1 MKLVHPDF
9 GFQMQ
14 FGQGNVCELVIESPG
29 SFAKYVQ
36 ELLRQT
42 EGEEGDFV
50 LSEGEKEYP
59 LSKYAEII
67 VNPLAV
73 DINDKKILNKLYHE
87 LAERSVDDEMYLLTQ
102 KVTADLQSYFFQLE
116 QRCPYMLES
125 DMEIDMI
132 AVFKALGVKLEN
144 YSDDFFE
151 NIVQYTKILAEL
163 MGKRICIFVNI
174 RSYLDEVQVEQL
186 IEMAEYNEMALL
198 FIEKSQDGFSNGIAR
213 YIIDKDN
220 CEIYE

>member
-14 FGQGNVCELVIESPG
+14 FGQGNACELVIESPG
-29 SFAKYVQ
+29 LFAKYVQ

-50 LSEGEKEYP
+50 LSEGDKEYP
-59 LSKYAEII
+59 LSKCAELI

-87 LAERSVDDEMYLLTQ
+87 LAEQSVEDEMYLLTQ
-102 KVTADLQSYFFQLE
+102 KVTADLQSYFYQLE

-144 YSDDFFE
+144 YSGDFFE

-163 MGKRICIFVNI
+163 IGKRICIFVNI
-174 RSYLDEVQVEQL
+174 RSYLDEVQMGQL
-186 IEMAEYNEMALL
+186 VEMAVYNELALL
-198 FIEKSQDGFSNGIAR
+198 FIEKTQDGFSNGIVR

>member
-1 MKLVHPDF
+1 MKLVHPDL
-9 GFQMQ
+9 GFQIQ

-50 LSEGEKEYP
+50 LSEGDKEYP
-59 LSKYAEII
+59 LSKYAELI

-87 LAERSVDDEMYLLTQ
+87 LAERSVEDEMYLLTQ
-102 KVTADLQSYFFQLE
+102 KVMADLQSYFYQLE
-116 QRCPYMLES
+116 QGCPYMLES
-125 DMEIDMI
+125 DLEIDMV
-132 AVFKALGVKLEN
+132 AVLKAMGVKLEN

-151 NIVQYTKILAEL
+151 NIVQYIKILAEL

-174 RSYLDEVQVEQL
+174 RSYLDEAQVEQL
-186 IEMAEYNEMALL
+186 IEMAAYNEIALL
-198 FIEKSQDGFSNGIAR
+198 FIEKSQDGFSNGIVR

-220 CEIYE
+220 CEIYQ

>member
-1 MKLVHPDF
+1 MKLVHPDY

-14 FGQGNVCELVIESPG
+14 FGHENVCELVIESPG
-29 SFAKYVQ
+29 LFAKYVQ

-42 EGEEGDFV
+42 EGEEGNFV

-59 LSKYAEII
+59 LSKYAELI

-87 LAERSVDDEMYLLTQ
+87 LAKQSVEDEMYLLTQ
-102 KVTADLQSYFFQLE
+102 KVAADLQSYFFQLE
-116 QRCPYMLES
+116 QKCPYMLES
-125 DMEIDMI
+125 DMEIDMM
-132 AVFKALGVKLEN
+132 AVFKAMGVKLEN

-151 NIVQYTKILAEL
+151 NIVQYIKILAEL
-163 MGKRICIFVNI
+163 MGKRLCIFVNI
-174 RSYLDEVQVEQL
+174 RSYLDDVQMEQL
-186 IEMAEYNEMALL
+186 VQMAIYNEIGLL
-198 FIEKSQDGFSNGIAR
+198 FVEKSQEGFSNGVVR

-220 CEIYE
+220 CEIY

>member
-1 MKLVHPDF
+1 MKLVHPDL

-14 FGQGNVCELVIESPG
+14 FGQGNVCELVIESSG
-29 SFAKYVQ
+29 FFAKYVQ

-50 LSEGEKEYP
+50 LSEGDKEYP
-59 LSKYAEII
+59 LSKYAELI

-87 LAERSVDDEMYLLTQ
+87 LAERSVEDEMYLLTK
-102 KVTADLQSYFFQLE
+102 KVTADLQSYFYQLE

-125 DMEIDMI
+125 DLEIDMV
-132 AVFKALGVKLEN
+132 AVLKAMGVKLEN

-151 NIVQYTKILAEL
+151 NIVQYIKILAEL

-174 RSYLDEVQVEQL
+174 RSYLEEAQVEQL
-186 IEMAEYNEMALL
+186 IEMAAYNELALL
-198 FIEKSQDGFSNGIAR
+198 FIEKSQDGFSNGIVR

-220 CEIYE
+220 CEIYQ